1 MIDEPSSSELAEWA
15 ADKRYQR
22 ALRAHPDPRDP
33 DHPEDPM
40 ERKRDRWAAQ
50 LIYSGKCDEGG
61 FAELMFDLGMDELFR
76 QWIEENH
83 QGNNRFFTTKDPA
96 ELIRMRDRLRAF
108 MAERL
113 VEGL

>member
-1 MIDEPSSSELAEWA
+1 MIDEPGSSELAEWA
-15 ADKRYQR
+15 AEKRYQR

-50 LIYSGKCDEGG
+50 LIDSGECDEGG

-96 ELIRMRDRLRAF
+96 ELMRLRDSQIGRASCR
-108 MAERL
+108 ER
-113 VEGL
+113 V